1 MSKLQEVA
9 EQQVAMN
16 TIFNLTGVFEGLAS
30 MRIASVKNQ
39 VLESQA
45 FFSEIWHIYQQLRV
59 DSLFRFGRT
68 NEDELIKKQLYII
81 ITAEGGFGG
90 DIDQRLIKTMLADY
104 NPDKQDI
111 VVIGHHGALL
121 LIQQHVGF
129 KKYFTLPS
137 RDRNINVRPLV
148 QEVRRYES
156 TAVFYQTYVSL
167 MVQEGKRIELQ
178 SAVASQGKAASE
190 QKKNATKDKKEEDEI
205 ISEDTYIFEPSTFDV
220 VAHLERSMTEI
231 ALSQV
236 ILDSKLAQY
245 AARFRAMSMAKDRA
259 NDLVS
264 DLRLQFNRTKRH
276 IQDERLKEM
285 INGMRMGGK

>member
-1 MSKLQEVA
+1 MSRLQEVA
-9 EQQVAMN
+9 ERQVAMD
-16 TIFNLTGVFEGLAS
+16 TILNLTGVFEGLAS

-39 VLESQA
+39 VLESQQ

-68 NEDELIKKQLYII
+68 QHDDIIPKQLYII

-90 DIDQRLIKTMLADY
+90 DIDQRLIKLMLSDF

-111 VVIGHHGALL
+111 IVIGHHGALL
-121 LIQQHVGF
+121 LIQQHVTF

-137 RDRNINVRPLV
+137 RDKNINVRPLV
-148 QEVRRYES
+148 QEVRRYQS

-167 MVQEGKRIELQ
+167 MVQEAKRIELQ
-178 SAVASQGKAASE
+178 SAVAAQGKAVG
-190 QKKNATKDKKEEDEI
+190 KKGEEEEV

-259 NDLVS
+259 SDLVNE
-264 DLRLQFNRTKRH
+264 LRLDFNRTKRH

-285 INGMRMGGK
+285 INGMRLGGK

>member
-1 MSKLQEVA
+1 MSRLQEVA
-9 EQQVAMN
+9 EQQVAMD

-68 NEDELIKKQLYII
+68 NQEEVIKKQLYIV

-90 DIDQRLIKTMLADY
+90 DIDQRLIKMMLADY

-121 LIQQHVGF
+121 LIQQHASF

-137 RDRNINVRPLV
+137 RDKNINVRPLV
-148 QEVRRYES
+148 EEVSRYQS

-178 SAVASQGKAASE
+178 SAVASQGKAAAEES
-190 QKKNATKDKKEEDEI
+190 AKDKDI
-205 ISEDTYIFEPSTFDV
+205 ISEQTYIFEPSTFEV

-259 NDLVS
+259 NDLVN

-285 INGMRMGGK
+285 INGMRTGGNT

>member
-1 MSKLQEVA
+1 MSRLQEVGDK
-9 EQQVAMN
+9 QIAMG
-16 TIFNLTGVFEGLAS
+16 TILNLTGVFEGLAS

-45 FFSEIWHIYQQLRV
+45 FFSEIWHIYQQIRV
-59 DSLFRFGRT
+59 DTLFRFGRT
-68 NEDELIKKQLYII
+68 NKDDIIQKQLYII

-90 DIDQRLIKTMLADY
+90 DIDQRLIKMMLQDY

-111 VVIGHHGALL
+111 IVIGHHGALL
-121 LIQQHVGF
+121 LLQQRIGF

-137 RDRNINVRPLV
+137 RDKNINVRPLV
-148 QEVRRYES
+148 QEVRRYKS

-167 MVQEGKRIELQ
+167 MVQEGKRIEMQ
-178 SAVASQGKAASE
+178 SAVADQARAIGGKAKS
-190 QKKNATKDKKEEDEI
+190 DDV
-205 ISEDTYIFEPSTFDV
+205 ISEANYIFEPSTFDV

-259 NDLVS
+259 TELVN
-264 DLRLQFNRTKRH
+264 DLRLEYNRTKRR

-285 INGMRMGGK
+285 INGMRMGSHK